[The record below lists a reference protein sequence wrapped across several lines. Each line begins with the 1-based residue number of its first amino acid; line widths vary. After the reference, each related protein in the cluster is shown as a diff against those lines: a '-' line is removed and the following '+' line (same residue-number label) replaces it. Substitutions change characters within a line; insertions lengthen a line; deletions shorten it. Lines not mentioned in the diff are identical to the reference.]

1 MYEMACDQIPKIATE
16 KFVNNSWV
24 KNSEP
29 LHIMYMIFAQV

>member
-1 MYEMACDQIPKIATE
+1 MACDQKKSHWTILNK
-16 KFVNNSWV
+16 SWV